1 MQTSSLIGTVDTVES
16 VPIFNATIAGIMNY
30 LLIAFSNSTDP
41 TIGAIIYNTPIGIT
55 GLLAIDKG
63 MHHKFIYDALIINI
77 ILCLMWIIIL
87 HLINLKININYAL
100 LIGFIIWLI
109 LCIIYRAYRY

>member
-1 MQTSSLIGTVDTVES
+1 MKIFNLIDTVEA

-30 LLIAFSNSTDP
+30 FLIYFSNSTNP

-55 GLLAIDKG
+55 GLLAIDKS

-87 HLINLKININYAL
+87 HLINLNVNTNYAIL
-100 LIGFIIWLI
+100 VGFIVWIV
-109 LCIIYRAYRY
+109 LCVLYKIYRF